1 MVKMTKLS
9 PSMAIRAHLRAATLG
24 FSLVLV
30 LSVSSPG
37 TAEPLLLAEY
47 DGSPTSAAV
56 NSRNVEPPLGGEPSV
71 SDFGSK
77 SVTLPPT
84 AAIDAE
90 LPDAW
95 AEAFAAGSRVPYRP
109 IIADWPVAPGRPA
122 VVEVPAYPV
131 VVTPQVQHFLDLF
144 TGKRRELITIW
155 VHRSGQYLGMIREV
169 LRARG
174 LPEDLAYTAMIESG
188 FKPDAV
194 SRAGAKGMWQ
204 FMPGTARRY
213 GLRVDSWVDERYDPE
228 KSTVAAAAYLRDLYS
243 QFGSWALAQAA
254 YNAGEM
260 KVIRAIRK
268 TGSSDFW
275 ILAESKYLKRETKD
289 FVPQIHAAT
298 VIGRD
303 PDRYGFEFDE
313 VEPAAVEVVKV
324 PPGTDLRRL
333 AASTAVPFPVLRSLN
348 RVLVRGITPPGRPW
362 ELRVPEGATDS
373 VLTALAPRRRMPP
386 AVLASASSKVSRA
399 VARGDVHVVRPRDTV
414 SSIAK
419 QYGVSVGDVLRWNS
433 LERQS
438 RIHPGDR
445 LRVATRPSVERDGQ
459 GGFR

>member
-9 PSMAIRAHLRAATLG
+9 PSMAIRAHLRVATLG

-30 LSVSSPG
+30 LSASARSA
-37 TAEPLLLAEY
+37 AEPVLLAEY
-47 DGSPTSAAV
+47 GGSPTAAAGLP
-56 NSRNVEPPLGGEPSV
+56 SDSHPPSGGEPSV
-71 SDFGSK
+71 SDFGSRLD
-77 SVTLPPT
+77 TPP
-84 AAIDAE
+84 AVEIDAE
-90 LPDAW
+90 LSDAW
-95 AEAFAAGSRVPYRP
+95 AEAFATGSRLPYRP
-109 IIADWPVAPGRPA
+109 MPYRPMPDRPMLVEAPS
-122 VVEVPAYPV
+122 YPV
-131 VVTPQVQHFLDLF
+131 VVNSQVQYFLDLF
-144 TGKRRELITIW
+144 TGKRREVVNLW
-155 VHRSGQYLGMIREV
+155 VSRSGRYLGMIREV
-169 LRARG
+169 LRTRG

-194 SRAGAKGMWQ
+194 SRVGAKGMWQ
-204 FMPGTARRY
+204 FMAGTARRY

-228 KSTVAAAAYLRDLYS
+228 KSTVAAAAYLRDLYN
-243 QFGSWALAQAA
+243 QFGSWSLAQAA

-260 KVIRAIRK
+260 KVIRAMQK

-275 ILAESKYLKRETKD
+275 TLADSKYLRRETKD

-298 VIGRD
+298 VIGRE

-313 VEPAAVEVVKV
+313 AEPVVVEIVRV

-333 AASTAVPFPVLRSLN
+333 AASSSVPFPVMRSLN
-348 RVLVRGITPPGRPW
+348 RVLVRAITPPGRPW
-362 ELRVPEGATDS
+362 ELRVPAGAVDS
-373 VLTALAPRRRMPP
+373 VMTALAPRRRTPTSEI
-386 AVLASASSKVSRA
+386 ATASSKASRA
-399 VARGDVHVVRPRDTV
+399 GARGDVHVVRPRDTV

-433 LERQS
+433 LEGQS

>member
-1 MVKMTKLS
+1 
-9 PSMAIRAHLRAATLG
+9 MAIRAHLRAASLG
-24 FSLVLV
+24 FSLLLV
-30 LSVSSPG
+30 LSAFSRG
-37 TAEPLLLAEY
+37 ATEPLFLAEG
-47 DGSPTSAAV
+47 DKEPVSTAV
-56 NSRNVEPPLGGEPSV
+56 SGDDLQSGLVAEPSV

-77 SVTLPPT
+77 PEVLLESAL
-84 AAIDAE
+84 DAD

-109 IIADWPVAPGRPA
+109 MIPPPATVA
-122 VVEVPAYPV
+122 VEVPEYPIV
-131 VVTPQVQHFLDLF
+131 VNPQVQRFVDLF
-144 TGKRRELITIW
+144 TGTRREIVTVW
-155 VHRSGQYLGMIREV
+155 VNRSGQYLSMIREI
-169 LRARG
+169 LRSRG

-204 FMPGTARRY
+204 FMAPTARRY
-213 GLRVDSWVDERYDPE
+213 GLRVDRWVDERYDPE
-228 KSTVAAAAYLRDLYS
+228 KSTVAAASYLRDLYN
-243 QFGSWALAQAA
+243 QFGSWALAHAA

-275 ILAESKYLKRETKD
+275 TLAESKYLKRETKD

-298 VIGRD
+298 VIARD

-313 VEPAAVEVVKV
+313 MEPAAVEVVKV

-333 AASTAVPFPVLRSLN
+333 AASMSVSFSSLHSLN
-348 RVLVRGITPPGRPW
+348 RVLVRGVTPPGRPW
-362 ELRVPEGATDS
+362 ELRVPVGATDA
-373 VLTALAPRRRMPP
+373 VMTALAPRRRTP
-386 AVLASASSKVSRA
+386 APMLAAASAKVSR
-399 VARGDVHVVRPRDTV
+399 VAARDDVHHVVRPRDTV

-419 QYGVSVGDVLRWNS
+419 QYGVSVRDVLRWNS
-433 LERQS
+433 LERQA
-438 RIHPGDR
+438 RIRPGDR
-445 LRVATRPSVERDGQ
+445 LRVATRPSVEPDGQ

>member
-1 MVKMTKLS
+1 
-9 PSMAIRAHLRAATLG
+9 MAIRAHLRVATLG

-30 LSVSSPG
+30 LSASARS
-37 TAEPLLLAEY
+37 AADPLLLAEY
-47 DGSPTSAAV
+47 GGSPTSEAV
-56 NSRNVEPPLGGEPSV
+56 SSSDVHPPSGGEPSV

-77 SVTLPPT
+77 PETSPT
-84 AAIDAE
+84 VAIDAE
-90 LPDAW
+90 LLDAW
-95 AEAFAAGSRVPYRP
+95 AEAFATGSRLPYRP
-109 IIADWPVAPGRPA
+109 MPDRPMH
-122 VVEVPAYPV
+122 VEGPSYPV
-131 VVTPQVQHFLDLF
+131 VVNPRVQYFLDLF
-144 TGKRRELITIW
+144 TGKRREVVNLW
-155 VHRSGQYLGMIREV
+155 VSRSGRYLSMIREV

-194 SRAGAKGMWQ
+194 SRVGAKGMWQ
-204 FMPGTARRY
+204 FMPATARRY

-228 KSTVAAAAYLRDLYS
+228 KSTVAAAGYLRDLYT
-243 QFGSWALAQAA
+243 QFGSWSLAQAA

-260 KVIRAIRK
+260 KVIRAMQK

-275 ILAESKYLKRETKD
+275 TLADSKYLKRETKE

-298 VIGRD
+298 VIGRE
-303 PDRYGFEFDE
+303 PDRYGFEFDDA
-313 VEPAAVEVVKV
+313 EPVAVEIVRV

-333 AASTAVPFPVLRSLN
+333 AVSASVPFPVMRSLN
-348 RVLVRGITPPGRPW
+348 RVLVRGVTPPGRHW
-362 ELRVPEGATDS
+362 DLRVPAGSADS
-373 VLTALAPRRRMPP
+373 VTTALAPRRRSPTTTQV
-386 AVLASASSKVSRA
+386 ATVSGKVSR
-399 VARGDVHVVRPRDTV
+399 VAAYGDVHVVRPRDTI

-419 QYGVSVGDVLRWNS
+419 QYGVTVGDVLRWNS
-433 LERQS
+433 LEGQA

>member
-1 MVKMTKLS
+1 MTKLS
-9 PSMAIRAHLRAATLG
+9 PSMAIRAHLRVATLG
-24 FSLVLV
+24 FSLILV
-30 LSVSSPG
+30 LSASAHS
-37 TAEPLLLAEY
+37 AADPLLVTELS
-47 DGSPTSAAV
+47 GPPTAAAV
-56 NSRNVEPPLGGEPSV
+56 LPSDVQPPPGGEPSV

-77 SVTLPPT
+77 PEAPTL
-84 AAIDAE
+84 AEIDAD

-95 AEAFAAGSRVPYRP
+95 AEAFSAGSRIPYRP
-109 IIADWPVAPGRPA
+109 V
-122 VVEVPAYPV
+122 VVEAPSYPV
-131 VVTPQVQHFLDLF
+131 VVNPQVQYFLDLF
-144 TGKRRELITIW
+144 TGKRREIVTLW
-155 VHRSGQYLGMIREV
+155 VSRSGHYLGMIREV

-194 SRAGAKGMWQ
+194 SRVGAKGMWQ
-204 FMPGTARRY
+204 FMAPTARRY

-228 KSTVAAAAYLRDLYS
+228 KATVAAAAYLRDLYN
-243 QFGSWALAQAA
+243 QFGSWELAQAA

-260 KVIRAIRK
+260 KVIRAMQK

-275 ILAESKYLKRETKD
+275 TLADSKYLRRETKD

-298 VIGRD
+298 MIGRE

-313 VEPAAVEVVKV
+313 PEPVAIARVKV

-333 AASTAVPFPVLRSLN
+333 AASASIPFVQLRSLN
-348 RVLVRGITPPGRPW
+348 RVLVRGVTPPGRPW
-362 ELRVPEGATDS
+362 ELRVPAASLES
-373 VLTALAPRRRMPP
+373 VTVALEPRRRTP
-386 AVLASASSKVSRA
+386 ATA
-399 VARGDVHVVRPRDTV
+399 VAATASVKTTRVASRGDVHVVRPRDTV

-419 QYGVSVGDVLRWNS
+419 QYGVSVRDLLRWNR
-433 LERQS
+433 LEQQA

-445 LRVATRPSVERDGQ
+445 LRVATRPSVEHDGQ